1 MSHTPVLNPNVI
13 PARTTLSRLSDAC
26 QKIAQSEISS
36 LLLLAA
42 LSILLHTLTNGRY
55 GFHRDELASLDDGRN
70 LAWGYVAY
78 PPLTPFLARIAF
90 TLFGPSLIGMRFS
103 ATLAL
108 SAVIVLTGLMA
119 RELGGSRFAQIT
131 GAVAAA
137 ISPVA
142 LFHASVLMYTSFD
155 YLWWVLT
162 AYLVIRLLKSDDP
175 RWCLAIGAAIG
186 TGLMT
191 KYTMAFLAV
200 GVLAG
205 ILFTSARRHLRSPWF
220 WCGVAVCILIFL
232 PNLVWQIHH
241 DFATLQFLKSIH
253 ARDVGLGRADGFLYK
268 QLWSNT
274 AVMSVPVWL
283 AGLYFLFFAPA
294 GKRYRMLGWMFVV
307 PFLALFLARGR
318 EYYLAPAYPMLIAAG
333 AVWIEQWMHAGS
345 PARQA
350 SVRAT
355 TWQSLLINGAIVILM
370 VLRIASPASA
380 WWNFSDNLNGGNFS
394 EEFGWKEMTA
404 TVAEIRDSLP
414 AADRAQLG
422 ILAGDA
428 GEAGALNLYG
438 PAYGLPRATSG
449 SNSHWLRGYGDP
461 PPQTVIA
468 VGFSPDF
475 FIAQSFE
482 SCTVAGHLTNRYG
495 IRNAAIGD
503 YTDVFVCRNLL
514 QRWPEFW
521 RTFRWFS

>member
-13 PARTTLSRLSDAC
+13 PARAMISRLSHAC
-26 QKIAQSEISS
+26 HRIARSEIGS

-42 LSILLHTLTNGRY
+42 LSIILHTLTNGRY
-55 GFHRDELASLDDGRN
+55 GFHRDELASLDDGRH

-78 PPLTPFLARIAF
+78 PPLTPLLARIAF
-90 TLFGPSLIGMRFS
+90 SLFGPSLIGMRLS

-108 SAVIVLTGLMA
+108 STVIVLTGLMA
-119 RELGGSRFAQIT
+119 RELGGRRFAQFFA
-131 GAVAAA
+131 AVAAA

-142 LFHASVLMYTSFD
+142 LFHGSVLMYTSFD

-162 AYLVIRLLKSDDP
+162 AYLVVRLLKSEDS
-175 RWCLAIGAAIG
+175 RWWIAIGVVIG
-186 TGLMT
+186 AGLMT
-191 KYTMAFLAV
+191 KYTMAFFAA
-200 GVLAG
+200 GVLIG
-205 ILFTSARRHLRSPWF
+205 VLCTGARRHLRSPWF
-220 WCGVAVCILIFL
+220 WCGIAVCVLIFL
-232 PNLVWQIHH
+232 PNLIWQIHH

-253 ARDVGLGRADGFLYK
+253 ARDVGLGRTDGFVHK
-268 QLWSNT
+268 QFWSNT
-274 AVMSVPVWL
+274 AVMSVPLWL
-283 AGLYFLFFAPA
+283 AGLYFLFFTAA

-333 AVWIEQWMHAGS
+333 AVWIEHWMHAGS

-350 SVRAT
+350 WVHAT
-355 TWQSLLINGAIVILM
+355 TWQSLLINGVIVILI
-370 VLRIASPASA
+370 VLRIPSPASA

-394 EEFGWKEMTA
+394 EEFGWKEMTG
-404 TVAEIRDSLP
+404 TVAAIRDSLP
-414 AADRAQLG
+414 IADRAQLG

-449 SNSHWLRGYGDP
+449 SNSQWLRGYDNP

-482 SCTVAGHLTNRYG
+482 SCTLAGHLTNPYG

-503 YTDVFVCRNLL
+503 YTGVFVCRNLR
-514 QRWPEFW
+514 QPWPEFW
-521 RTFRWFS
+521 KQFRWFS